1 MQQTNTQSQATASG
15 VSKSA
20 SAAAVLEARLIHI
33 TQIMREQYYL
43 QKAMA
48 FGWTAGP
55 RGGWYG
61 PDGKRI
67 RKFGIPGPTLGGLG
81 GGTTK
86 PPTPPAGPA
95 VARLGMKGLFGRLA
109 GFLGG
114 PWGMAIGIAL
124 PLVADYLP
132 RLIDSLNK
140 NTDSNLS
147 KETLTSDEYL
157 TEKMAR
163 AIRAALLNDKPNGT
177 VNITIDGA
185 PVGSVAPGE
194 TLGVNYATQIG
205 LIP

>member
-1 MQQTNTQSQATASG
+1 M
-15 VSKSA
+15 
-20 SAAAVLEARLIHI
+20 
-33 TQIMREQYYL
+33 
-43 QKAMA
+43 
-48 FGWTAGP
+48 
-55 RGGWYG
+55 
-61 PDGKRI
+61 
-67 RKFGIPGPTLGGLG
+67 GGLG

-140 NTDSNLS
+140 NT
-147 KETLTSDEYL
+147 
-157 TEKMAR
+157 EKMAR